1 VQGNE
6 DFMAEEVIASEVGYR
21 VQPLALVALD
31 ATVFNYSYDR
41 LRSQEA
47 PSGPVPIPILVGNS
61 LNGRS
66 RGVELA
72 ANVQPMSAWR
82 THLSYTFLD
91 VSLTRDTDSRDI
103 GGTATE
109 ANDPRHLFTLRTSL
123 DLLQRMELDVRWRSI
138 GALPHPRVPGYS
150 EAAARIGWRVTRNF
164 DAALIGEDLLH
175 AQHSEFNPVAAGF
188 EEFQRSVRVALTARF

>member
-1 VQGNE
+1 VQGND
-6 DFMAEEVIASEVGYR
+6 DFRAEEVLASEVGYR
-21 VQPLALVALD
+21 VQPSAFVALD
-31 ATVFNYSYDR
+31 ATVFNHSYDR

-82 THLSYTFLD
+82 THVSYTFLD
-91 VSLTRDTDSRDI
+91 VSVTRDADSRDV
-103 GGTATE
+103 GGAATE
-109 ANDPRHLFTLRTSL
+109 ANDPRHLFALRTSL
-123 DLLQRMELDVRWRSI
+123 DLPRRMEVDFRWRSI
-138 GALPHPRVPGYS
+138 GALPHPHVPAYS
-150 EAAARIGWRVTRNF
+150 EAAARIGWRATRNF
-164 DAALIGEDLLH
+164 EVALIGEDLLH
-175 AQHSEFNPVAAGF
+175 AQHAEFNPVAAGF